1 VPVEPVQDATGVME
15 NEGLTSDTMGYMA
28 INAALAAPFGG
39 MSEIKAF
46 NNG

>member
-1 VPVEPVQDATGVME
+1 MADAGRRD
-15 NEGLTSDTMGYMA
+15 NERLTSDTMGYMG